1 MTKYTTA
8 DRLKQIMRDRD
19 IKQVDIINLAKPYC
33 KLYKVKLGRNDL
45 SQYVSG
51 KVEPRQTK
59 LYVLSRALNVN
70 PAWLMGYDVPME
82 KLDDGP
88 SDILT
93 NNIEDVYPIIL
104 KYEKLNE
111 LGKQKTD
118 EYINDLL
125 ENPKYTKSDASAVK
139 KTKTSKRNYEIAAWG
154 ADGTKGTYKSP
165 KREIT

>member
-8 DRLKQIMRDRD
+8 DRLNQIMRERN
-19 IKQVDIINLAKPYC
+19 IKQVDIINMAKPYC

-59 LYVLSRALNVN
+59 LYVLSCALNVN
-70 PAWLMGYDVPME
+70 PAWLMGYDVPIE
-82 KLDDGP
+82 RTDNDTTD
-88 SDILT
+88 SFAD
-93 NNIEDVYPIIL
+93 NIKQIYPIIS
-104 KYEKLNE
+104 KYDKLNK